1 MRAIFD
7 MIFALTV
14 LLKLHN
20 ILIHS
25 SKQKKNNS
33 FFDNWIFSLYNALNL
48 QEKSINCQSLKQLIQ
63 RRI

>member
-25 SKQKKNNS
+25 SKHKKNNS

-48 QEKSINCQSLKQLIQ
+48 QEKSINCQSLKQLTQ